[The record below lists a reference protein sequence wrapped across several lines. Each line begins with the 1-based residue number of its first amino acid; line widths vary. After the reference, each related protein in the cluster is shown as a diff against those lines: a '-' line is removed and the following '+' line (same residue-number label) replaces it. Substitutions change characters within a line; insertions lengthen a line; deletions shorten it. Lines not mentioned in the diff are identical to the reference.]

1 MSVRHIL
8 SSERL
13 NEGLRS
19 YEGLTSISFW
29 LVSISFL
36 GISHLIHFGA
46 FKRLILYPIDYK
58 P

>member
-1 MSVRHIL
+1 MRHIL

-19 YEGLTSISFW
+19 YEGLTSISFR